1 MMGPTW
7 IVPFEAVRG
16 GADAEGAV
24 VLARLDGEF
33 VKWQPHARVEST
45 PAGFV
50 AFVGY
55 QKAPYTGMICTATA
69 SLRWTAKENAPPASP
84 FGLAVTPLAGPVAE
98 VRA

>member
-1 MMGPTW
+1 MGPTW

-24 VLARLDGEF
+24 VLSRLDGET

-50 AFVGY
+50 AYVGY

-69 SLRWTAKENAPPASP
+69 TLRWAAKENAAPSSP
-84 FGLAVTPLAGPVAE
+84 FGHPPMPLSGPIAE